1 MENTQNNCQCMH
13 HKIMPMLIVLLGLT
27 FLSKELGI
35 VSAGTANVIWPVI
48 VILAGLKK
56 LMGNVCKCC

>member
-1 MENTQNNCQCMH
+1 MH
-13 HKIMPMLIVLLGLT
+13 HKVMPMLIVLLGLT